1 MDEFKKKVTDQQRTI
16 ATLEDKLADLDP
28 NFIPVET
35 YPPHWGMSS
44 DSAHR
49 KREEIKRQQAQITQL
64 AKERDE
70 AVTKFTSLQEEFKAK
85 QEEFKKKEL
94 QIREENQRKIK
105 EYIDDADHWRIQVYK
120 YCMQHYLIEISILL
134 SLSLPLYSMKLHRR
148 TLVQRDMP
156 ERK

>member
-16 ATLEDKLADLDP
+16 ATLEDKLANLDP
-28 NFIPVET
+28 NFVPGET
-35 YPPHWGMSS
+35 HPPHWGMSS

-70 AVTKFTSLQEEFKAK
+70 AVTKITSLQEEFK
-85 QEEFKKKEL
+85 KKDL
-94 QIREENQRKIK
+94 QIREDNQRKIK
-105 EYIDDADHWRIQVYK
+105 EYIEAADHWRIQVYK

-148 TLVQRDMP
+148 TLAQRGMP
-156 ERK
+156 ERKKPML